1 MAGGIAQAQGTVY
14 RAVRE
19 LGERLADTAP
29 DGSEL
34 PGQFTYLIRP
44 RSFLIIG
51 QLTELEGESG
61 GDHLGRIRSF
71 ELYRRQLEEPEIITY
86 DELLARA
93 EWFVTTPD
101 EEW

>member
-1 MAGGIAQAQGTVY
+1 
-14 RAVRE
+14 VRE
-19 LGERLADTAP
+19 IGERLADTAA

-44 RSFLIIG
+44 RSLLIIG
-51 QLTELEGESG
+51 RLTDLVGDGG
-61 GDHLGRIRSF
+61 GDHLDRIRSF

-93 EWFVTTPD
+93 EWFVMP
-101 EEW
+101 